1 MRSHGAVVAA
11 HDDRELAGTLLG
23 MGVPDEAATCHVAEI
38 DGYVVAGH
46 VPVEA
51 ISKLLAERPSGAGL
65 VVPGM
70 PSLSPGMGGDRED
83 WQVVEVFLITPD
95 GELEIFDF

>member
-1 MRSHGAVVAA
+1 ML
-11 HDDRELAGTLLG
+11 EL
-23 MGVPDEAATCHVAEI
+23 GVPVDATTCHVAEI

-51 ISKLLAERPSGAGL
+51 ITALLAQRPDAVGV

-70 PSLSPGMGGDRED
+70 PIDSPGMGGDHED
-83 WQVVEVFLITPD
+83 WLEVEVMLI
-95 GELEIFDF
+95 GRGGALSAFDF

>member
-11 HDDRELAGTLLG
+11 HDDPELNDTLRG

-51 ISKLLAERPSGAGL
+51 ISKLLTERPDGVGL

-70 PSLSPGMGGDRED
+70 PARSPGMGGDPQD
-83 WQVVEVFLITPD
+83 WLALDVFLID
-95 GELEIFDF
+95 SEGELQVFNF

>member
-1 MRSHGAVVAA
+1 MG
-11 HDDRELAGTLLG
+11 DTLLDL
-23 MGVPDEAATCHVAEI
+23 GVPAAAATCHVAEI

-51 ISKLLAERPSGAGL
+51 ISKLLTERPDSVGL

-70 PSLSPGMGGDRED
+70 PPSSPGMGGDPAD
-83 WQVVEVFLITPD
+83 WLVLDVSLIGRD
-95 GELEIFDF
+95 GELLRFDF

>member
-1 MRSHGAVVAA
+1 MRSHGATVAA
-11 HDDRELAGTLLG
+11 HDDPGLDDTLLAL
-23 MGVPDEAATCHVAEI
+23 GVPVEAATCHVAQI

-51 ISKLLAERPSGAGL
+51 ISKLLSERPDGVGL

-70 PSLSPGMGGDRED
+70 PPSSPGMGGGPQD
-83 WQVVEVFLITPD
+83 WLALDVFLID
-95 GELEIFDF
+95 GDGGLHTFDF

>member
-11 HDDRELAGTLLG
+11 RDDPGLNDTLRGL
-23 MGVPDEAATCHVAEI
+23 GVPVEAATCHVAEV

-51 ISKLLAERPSGAGL
+51 ISKLLTERPDGVGL

-70 PSLSPGMGGDRED
+70 PASSPGMGGDPDD
-83 WQVVEVFLITPD
+83 WLALDVFLIGTG
-95 GELEIFDF
+95 GELRAFDF

>member
-1 MRSHGAVVAA
+1 MRSHGAAVAA
-11 HDDRELAGTLLG
+11 QDDPELADTLLDL
-23 MGVPDEAATCHVAEI
+23 GVPAEAATCHVAEI

-51 ISKLLAERPSGAGL
+51 ISKLLAERPAGAGL

-70 PSLSPGMGGDRED
+70 PSRSPGMGGDRED
-83 WQVVEVFLITPD
+83 WLAVEVFLISPD
-95 GELEIFDF
+95 GELVIFDF